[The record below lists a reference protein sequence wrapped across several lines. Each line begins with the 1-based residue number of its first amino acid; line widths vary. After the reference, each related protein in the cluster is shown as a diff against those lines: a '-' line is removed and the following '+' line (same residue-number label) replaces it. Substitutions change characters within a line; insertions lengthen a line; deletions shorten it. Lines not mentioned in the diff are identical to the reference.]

1 MLDLGEQ
8 EVSHVQLVV
17 EDCRV
22 EWDVTIVTLLRVDE
36 LWEVGHHSLH
46 TPAYIHTYIHTYNY
60 TYPSSSN
67 HHGIR
72 THIRHCSLMIA
83 PWVMVDTTYVR
94 ITHLLP
100 MYIVH
105 TAHNYTYAR

>member
-22 EWDVTIVTLLRVDE
+22 EWDVTIVTLLQVDE

-46 TPAYIHTYIHTYNY
+46 TPAYIHTYIHTCIH
-60 TYPSSSN
+60 TY
-67 HHGIR
+67 I
-72 THIRHCSLMIA
+72 
-83 PWVMVDTTYVR
+83 
-94 ITHLLP
+94 
-100 MYIVH
+100 
-105 TAHNYTYAR
+105 